1 MIGRCIGSAKRSN
14 TKLLTLNLSN
24 NKIQDEGLLAIA
36 EVREITLFIFW
47 FIAFNRWALTQHGII
62 LFKISVY
69 IFLKKIGV

>member
-36 EVREITLFIFW
+36 EVREITLFIF
-47 FIAFNRWALTQHGII
+47 
-62 LFKISVY
+62 
-69 IFLKKIGV
+69 